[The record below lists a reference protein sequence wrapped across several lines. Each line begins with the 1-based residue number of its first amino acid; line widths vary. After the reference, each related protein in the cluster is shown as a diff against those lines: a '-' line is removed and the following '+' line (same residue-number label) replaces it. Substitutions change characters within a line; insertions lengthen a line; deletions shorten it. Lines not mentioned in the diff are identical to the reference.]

1 MPVFSMQVP
10 IYCKHAEN
18 RAFGNLYG
26 ILVLEP
32 SFDFDLDKKEGHG
45 CSFEL
50 DHADTVILSNP
61 RNNFVSGI
69 ASKPAHHQVN
79 ISSEIAPQPCIE
91 KPPDRAIYANLGR
104 GRLRKE

>member
-26 ILVLEP
+26 ISVLEP

-61 RNNFVSGI
+61 GNNFVSGI
-69 ASKPAHHQVN
+69 ASKPTHSQVN
-79 ISSEIAPQPCIE
+79 ISSEIAPQQCIG
-91 KPPDRAIYANLGR
+91 KPPDRAIYANLGW

>member
-26 ILVLEP
+26 ISVLEP

-69 ASKPAHHQVN
+69 ASKPTHDQVN

-91 KPPDRAIYANLGR
+91 KPPDRAIYANLGW

>member
-26 ILVLEP
+26 ISVLEP

-45 CSFEL
+45 CQQRHRLASPAWTWEL
-50 DHADTVILSNP
+50 AL
-61 RNNFVSGI
+61 
-69 ASKPAHHQVN
+69 
-79 ISSEIAPQPCIE
+79 
-91 KPPDRAIYANLGR
+91 Y
-104 GRLRKE
+104 

>member
-1 MPVFSMQVP
+1 MQVP

-26 ILVLEP
+26 ISVLEP

-45 CSFEL
+45 CSFEP
-50 DHADTVILSNP
+50 DHAALSFFRTPAIILFRESLPNLH
-61 RNNFVSGI
+61 I
-69 ASKPAHHQVN
+69 I
-79 ISSEIAPQPCIE
+79 ISAEIAPQPCIE
-91 KPPDRAIYANLGR
+91 TPPDRAIYANLGR